1 MSKSA
6 QGGSSANHTRQL
18 AGLAIFT
25 AIVIVLQLLG
35 TFIRFGAFSISLV
48 LVPIVIGAALY
59 GAKAGAWL
67 GFVFGVVTLLD
78 SGAFLP
84 ISVFGTVLTCVVKGT
99 AAGWCAGLVYRL
111 LEKRGETLATIAAAI
126 VCPVVNTGIFLLG
139 CTVFFLPTISGWAS
153 AAGFESV
160 GTYMVV
166 GFVGLNF
173 LFEAVVNA
181 VLSPV
186 IVRLIRL
193 ARKRRS

>member
-1 MSKSA
+1 MSQSA
-6 QGGSSANHTRQL
+6 QGGNPANKTRQL

-25 AIVIVLQLLG
+25 AIVVVLQLLG
-35 TFIRFGAFSISLV
+35 TFIRFGTFSVSLV
-48 LVPIVIGAALY
+48 LVPIVIGAALF

-67 GFVFGVVTLLD
+67 GFVFGLVTLLD

-84 ISVFGTVLTCVVKGT
+84 ISVFGTVVTCVLKGT
-99 AAGWCAGLVYRL
+99 AAGWCAGLVYRAL
-111 LEKRGETLATIAAAI
+111 ARHGETLATIAAAI
-126 VCPVVNTGIFLLG
+126 VCPVVNTGLFLLG

-153 AAGFESV
+153 AAGFENV

-173 LFEAVVNA
+173 LFEVIVNA

-193 ARKRRS
+193 AKRTRA